1 MFLLWMSSL
10 YNVHYVDAPVYYIWS
25 IYTFKMQFI
34 WQHISFVNKL
44 FNKFFQSTSEHILL
58 ISGGRVN
65 KRWAERSVSEIPLK
79 QPGYEG
85 PSPASQHC
93 CRCRIFIN
101 TAHFLRWF
109 RFPPQM
115 STPRIES
122 YFLWYLLPLKF
133 PITVISKCCMCE
145 ILKFIHYWLQNPIQG
160 CQSLSVY
167 SGSGYID
174 SKCYDEKQVD
184 LAIKSNCYYSYSL
197 KQQAIVHLFE
207 WHWDWIADECEKVTK
222 SLSWN
227 LIIFFKI
234 EGWGI
239 FQSIELPSQCARFLD
254 QRDSVEYRCLPQQ
267 SMFRWILRF
276 NFCTFFLFAPLLP
289 PLNQLSSMF
298 EQGGQWWT
306 RYQPVSY
313 KLESRFQIWRRKSL
327 QNNRKKA

>member
-1 MFLLWMSSL
+1 MYIMLTHQYTTYDLYILLKCNL
-10 YNVHYVDAPVYYIWS
+10 YGS
-25 IYTFKMQFI
+25 IYPLSINYSINFSSP
-34 WQHISFVNKL
+34 HL
-44 FNKFFQSTSEHILL
+44 STYCLSLEGESIK
-58 ISGGRVN
+58 G
-65 KRWAERSVSEIPLK
+65 ERSVQYLRFHSSSLAMRGLLLLLSIAAGV
-79 QPGYEG
+79 GYL
-85 PSPASQHC
+85 SRLHTFSV
-93 CRCRIFIN
+93 RSDS
-101 TAHFLRWF
+101 T
-109 RFPPQM
+109 PQM